1 MGARYVAFRSLRSI
15 ERCQLSF
22 ILIAATL
29 LSLPAS
35 SDAATFRVAVMG
47 DSISAGS
54 SSTNWIGQLKPTG
67 AFTFTNKAVGGA
79 TSSTVVS
86 GQLASVVNL
95 AAGGQIDASVLMIG
109 GNDATSN
116 IGYVTSGNTQQF
128 INIYYNN
135 VKNIIDS
142 ISAANPAVKQV
153 FVNMPDVTLTPLVQS
168 YATQYGFTQQ
178 QLAALSD
185 AIHQTN
191 QAINTYVLS
200 KGIPVVDFGS
210 ASPDL
215 LAAFPLTL
223 GGATFTT
230 PFASDNFHPAPVT
243 QGLLANLVDTAF
255 NLGYGLSLPIL
266 SDQQIARNAGKTPN
280 NLTTYFDV
288 SPLVLV
294 PVPEVSPVALIGFIV
309 VLGVCIPGIRKLGR
323 AV

>member
-1 MGARYVAFRSLRSI
+1 MSFRTARSKGCFH
-15 ERCQLSF
+15 LSF
-22 ILIAATL
+22 ALIV
-29 LSLPAS
+29 AS
-35 SDAATFRVAVMG
+35 CAYLTIPSEAATFRVAVMG

-86 GQLASVVNL
+86 GQLASVVSL

-116 IGYVTSGNTQQF
+116 IGFVTSGNTQQF

-135 VKNIIDS
+135 VKQVIDS
-142 ISAANPAVKQV
+142 ISAANPSVKQV

-191 QAINTYVLS
+191 QAIDAYVLS
-200 KGIPVVDFGS
+200 KGIPIVDFGG

-230 PFASDNFHPAPVT
+230 PFASDNFHPAPVV

-288 SPLVLV
+288 SPFVLV
-294 PVPEVSPVALIGFIV
+294 PVPEASPLILVGVIFATGACVQVS
-309 VLGVCIPGIRKLGR
+309 RKWRR

>member
-1 MGARYVAFRSLRSI
+1 MAFCSSRSI
-15 ERCQLSF
+15 ERCHLSF
-22 ILIAATL
+22 ILIAATFFG
-29 LSLPAS
+29 LPSS
-35 SDAATFRVAVMG
+35 SDAAIFRVAVMG

-95 AAGGQIDASVLMIG
+95 AASGQIDASVLMIG
-109 GNDATSN
+109 GNDATATTN
-116 IGYVTSGNTQQF
+116 IINVFSGNTQQF
-128 INIYYNN
+128 IDNYYNN
-135 VKNIIDS
+135 VKNIVDS

-191 QAINTYVLS
+191 QAINAYVLS

-255 NLGYGLSLPIL
+255 NLGYGMSLPIL

-288 SPLVLV
+288 SPFVLV
-294 PVPEVSPVALIGFIV
+294 PVPEVSPIALVGIV
-309 VLGVCIPGIRKLGR
+309 VILGIGVQGIRKRRR

>member
-1 MGARYVAFRSLRSI
+1 
-15 ERCQLSF
+15 
-22 ILIAATL
+22 
-29 LSLPAS
+29 
-35 SDAATFRVAVMG
+35 MG
-47 DSISAGS
+47 DSISAGNGVS
-54 SSTNWIGQLKPTG
+54 GGSPNWIGQLKPTN

-95 AAGGQIDASVLMIG
+95 AQTGQIDASVLMIG

-116 IGYVTSGNTQQF
+116 IAFVTSGNTQQF

-178 QLAALSD
+178 QLAMLSD

-191 QAINTYVLS
+191 QAIDAYVLS
-200 KGIPVVDFGS
+200 KGIPIVDFGG
-210 ASPDL
+210 ASPEL
-215 LAAFPLTL
+215 LAAFPLSL

-230 PFASDNFHPAPVT
+230 PFAPDNFHPAPVT

-255 NLGYGLSLPIL
+255 NLGYGMSLPIL

-288 SPLVLV
+288 SPFILV
-294 PVPEVSPVALIGFIV
+294 PVPETSPVVLVGV
-309 VLGVCIPGIRKLGR
+309 VLAVGICYQVRRKQQRVC
-323 AV
+323 

>member
-1 MGARYVAFRSLRSI
+1 MAFRTARSKG
-15 ERCQLSF
+15 RFHLSF
-22 ILIAATL
+22 ALMV
-29 LSLPAS
+29 AS
-35 SDAATFRVAVMG
+35 CAFLTIPSEAATFRVAVMG

-86 GQLASVVNL
+86 GQLASVVSL

-116 IGYVTSGNTQQF
+116 IGFVTSGNTQQF

-135 VKNIIDS
+135 VKQVIDS
-142 ISAANPAVKQV
+142 ISAANPSVKQV

-191 QAINTYVLS
+191 QAIDAYVLS
-200 KGIPVVDFGS
+200 KGIPIVDFGG

-230 PFASDNFHPAPVT
+230 PFASDNFHPAPVV

-288 SPLVLV
+288 SPFVLV
-294 PVPEVSPVALIGFIV
+294 PVPEASPLILVGVIFATGACVQVS
-309 VLGVCIPGIRKLGR
+309 RKWRR